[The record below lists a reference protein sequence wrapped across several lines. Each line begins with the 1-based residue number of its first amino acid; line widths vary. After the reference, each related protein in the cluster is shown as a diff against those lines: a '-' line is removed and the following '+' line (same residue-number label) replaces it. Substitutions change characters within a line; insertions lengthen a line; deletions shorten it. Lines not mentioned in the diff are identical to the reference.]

1 MVGLIVRRNSRY
13 ALRWSIPHIIRP
25 ASWGSIHKM
34 TTVPITTKPRRSERL
49 VHPELGDPINIVG
62 GVRTESVASILE
74 RETDITIQHWLNLVE
89 QSAELTPIP
98 LGRTERMGHLR
109 NLLRDLVVRLRFD
122 SGRPAPI
129 SKAAREHGEI
139 RFLQGYTA
147 AMIVE
152 ESRFLQVCIFST
164 LQRNLTCLDFSKV
177 LSDIVV
183 IADECD
189 SQLKQA
195 ILCYGS
201 IQQ

>member
-1 MVGLIVRRNSRY
+1 
-13 ALRWSIPHIIRP
+13 
-25 ASWGSIHKM
+25 M
-34 TTVPITTKPRRSERL
+34 TTVPITRKPGLSERL
-49 VHPELGDPINIVG
+49 VHPELGDPINTAG
-62 GVRTESVASILE
+62 GAITESVASILE

-98 LGRTERMGHLR
+98 LSRTERMGHLR
-109 NLLRDLVVRLRFD
+109 NLLRDLVVRLRLD
-122 SGRPAPI
+122 SGRPTPI

-164 LQRNLTCLDFSKV
+164 LQQNLTCLDFSKV
-177 LSDIVV
+177 LSDIVI

-189 SQLKQA
+189 SQLRQA
-195 ILCYGS
+195 ILCY
-201 IQQ
+201 QPVQR

>member
-1 MVGLIVRRNSRY
+1 VEFPSRFG
-13 ALRWSIPHIIRP
+13 ANVDWSIPHIIQS
-25 ASWGSIHKM
+25 ASRGSIRNM
-34 TTVPITTKPRRSERL
+34 TTLPITRKPGLSKRL
-49 VHPELGDPINIVG
+49 VHPELGDPINTAG
-62 GVRTESVASILE
+62 GTITESVASILE
-74 RETDITIQHWLNLVE
+74 RQTDITIQDWLNLVE
-89 QSAELTPIP
+89 QSAELKPIP

-109 NLLRDLVVRLRFD
+109 NLLRDLVVRLRLD

-139 RFLQGYTA
+139 RLRQGYTA

-152 ESRFLQVCIFST
+152 ESRFLQVSIFST

-177 LSDIVV
+177 LSDVVV

-195 ILCYGS
+195 ILCY
-201 IQQ
+201 QTVQR